1 MSEAPSDVE
10 VGTELPTVSQT
21 HELINSVMYAGAAGD
36 FNPLHFDPAVAAQIS
51 PTGGIIAHGMFSM
64 GQASKMLTSWAGG
77 PERVL
82 EIKVRFN
89 KPWPTGT
96 AATWGGTVTGVEDG
110 VATVELWGRLDDD
123 DVQILSGTGRVRVS

>member
-1 MSEAPSDVE
+1 MSDAPSDVE

-77 PERVL
+77 PDRVL

-96 AATWGGTVTGVEDG
+96 TATWGGTVTQVEVG

-123 DVQILSGTGRVRVS
+123 DIQILSGTGRVRID

>member
-1 MSEAPSDVE
+1 MSDAPSDVE
-10 VGTELPTVSQT
+10 VGTELPTVGQT

-36 FNPLHFDPAVAAQIS
+36 FNPLHFDPAVADQIS

-64 GQASKMLTSWAGG
+64 GLASKVLTSWAGG
-77 PERVL
+77 PDRVL

-96 AATWGGTVTGVEDG
+96 AATWGGTVTEVEDG

-123 DVQILSGTGRVRVS
+123 DVQILSGSGRVRVG